1 MAHKS
6 MNSPIGLLTIFE
18 ENETIVSIECGQ
30 ANGVEKQE
38 KNNLLEE
45 ACNQLNGYFDAK
57 LERFDL
63 PLNPGGTIFQKRVWT
78 WLRCIPFGQIKTYKD
93 GAIVLKSGPR
103 AVGNACAR
111 NPIPLIIP
119 CHRVLNTSGNFG
131 GFSAFNGVLTKKD
144 LLYLEGSLVF

>member
-6 MNSPIGLLTIFE
+6 FNSPVGPLTLFE
-18 ENETIVSIECGQ
+18 ENETIVALEWGQ
-30 ANGVEKQE
+30 ANGKEKQE

-57 LERFDL
+57 LKRFDL
-63 PLNPGGTIFQKRVWT
+63 PLNPSGTKFQKRVWI
-78 WLRCIPFGQIKTYKD
+78 WLRCIPFGQTKTYKN
-93 GAIVLKSGPR
+93 GANVLKSGPR

-119 CHRVLNTSGNFG
+119 CHRILNTSGSLG
-131 GFSAFNGVLTKKD
+131 GFSAFNGVTTKKD
-144 LLYLEGSLVF
+144 LLYLEGSLDF